1 MRKKNILL
9 ILSAA
14 MVSLSLLTGCGNRQM
29 MDTTYRFQTAVIAM
43 PDGTFVAGKVEGWK
57 DYDDSGAIQVK
68 IDGKTYYTFLGNV
81 VLINE

>member
-43 PDGTFVAGKVEGWK
+43 PDGTVVTGKVEGWK
-57 DYDDSGAIQVK
+57 DYDDSDAVQVK